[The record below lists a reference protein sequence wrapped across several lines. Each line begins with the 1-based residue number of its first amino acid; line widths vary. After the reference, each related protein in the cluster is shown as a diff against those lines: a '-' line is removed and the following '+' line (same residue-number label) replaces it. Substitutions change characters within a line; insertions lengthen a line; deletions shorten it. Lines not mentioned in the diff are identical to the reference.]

1 MPMPAR
7 PYEADANGLRIR
19 VRLTPRGGRDALEG
33 VDTLA
38 DGRAVLRARVRAA
51 PEKGL
56 VNAALESLLAKS
68 LRVPKS
74 TVSVV
79 AGGTGRVKV
88 VAVSGRFPDLAETV
102 EALLCVKS

>member
-1 MPMPAR
+1 MPAR
-7 PYEADANGLRIR
+7 PYEADADGLRIR

-38 DGRAVLRARVRAA
+38 DGRAVLKARVRAA

-56 VNAALESLLAKS
+56 ANAALETLLAKS

-74 TVSVV
+74 KISVV

-88 VAVSGRFPDLAETV
+88 VEVCGSATDLAETM
-102 EALLCVKS
+102 EALLRT